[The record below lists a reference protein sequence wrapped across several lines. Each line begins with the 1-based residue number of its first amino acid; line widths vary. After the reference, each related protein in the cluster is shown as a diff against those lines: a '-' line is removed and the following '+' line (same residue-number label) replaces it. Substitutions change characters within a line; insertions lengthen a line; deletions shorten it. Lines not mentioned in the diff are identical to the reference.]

1 MTTRTSRMISNL
13 QMLPSL
19 SQSMA
24 RLCIRSTV
32 TPLAASAGC
41 SGTLQIP
48 TPTPFPGAP
57 GQQART
63 TFILKRRTPPQ
74 LVKAHKNV
82 GTRKLRPRNFVY
94 ELVED
99 TNTKPQEK
107 IKILLLEPCEGV
119 GSRGDVVEMKPTRA
133 RRDFLLPKRAVY
145 ASPENMKKYETLTQ
159 ELDKQDQ
166 PSSPFA
172 LQVGQIIG
180 RSIHTESSPQLVAS
194 RQKKTARKSHLRG
207 IRSIITHH
215 FNLTCKYISSRV
227 ICVAMNM
234 NEPWQLE
241 RWHIRV
247 ALRKSGIIVPEDAIT
262 IPNKPIVGPDLTLQG
277 KEFFVT
283 IKINNKEE
291 ASVRCRIH
299 HMTNNLQERIPWEEY
314 HWLKPAEPIFPEQAP
329 VLKEL
334 FILNKMAVERLQESE
349 H

>member
-1 MTTRTSRMISNL
+1 MQSSLFTEYECHSATTTNDTDAGILIYPLVPHDAN
-13 QMLPSL
+13 MLPSL

-172 LQVGQIIG
+172 LQ
-180 RSIHTESSPQLVAS
+180 
-194 RQKKTARKSHLRG
+194 
-207 IRSIITHH
+207 
-215 FNLTCKYISSRV
+215 TCKYISSRV